1 MILYEI
7 VLDENHPAYQDLSID
22 NLERQ
27 YSFLESIIRAA
38 LAVNRRM
45 LSTSIIKNLNLHAIA
60 CLHGSAGEY
69 RPCEVTVGSYL
80 PPKHY
85 RVNDLMNDFVNEV
98 NYWSGI
104 MDPVALATF
113 VLWKVNH
120 IHPFI
125 NGNGRT
131 ARALC
136 YYIVCV
142 GSGGLLRGSSILPE
156 LIRQNRSEYVL
167 LLQEADRKYHAR
179 NPDFL
184 VDLHNFLVRLL
195 NEQLS
200 SQ

>member
-69 RPCEVTVGSYL
+69 RPCEVTVGTYL